1 MSTPARVEEV
11 QSPSDTAGWRRG
23 GLRQVAHLAYPVVL
37 QNLSVT
43 TLHMV
48 DAAFLGRVGP
58 TEMGAAGYGGLWIWT
73 ALCFF
78 LGTGTGVQT
87 FVAQAHGAGRERQC
101 GPWAWQALAAVLPPL
116 VLATALFAWAFP
128 ALLTLLAP
136 AVELQGL
143 STEYVRARALGC
155 VGVATTM
162 VLGAFFRGLGDMR
175 TPLLVTMTAAL
186 ANVVLDWG
194 LIFGNLGLPALG
206 VRGAGLATAIAE
218 WLGAALL
225 LACFLRGRVR
235 RAFATVPV
243 RPRLQVIRRFVR
255 TGAPIGG
262 MWFLDMITFSLFTTL
277 IARMGSDA
285 MAASQAFVVLL
296 HVSFMQVIGFQIAA
310 MTLVGRYIGADDHDA
325 AERSYRSAMLLGVGY
340 AGVVGLLFLLIPG
353 PLLRIFTS
361 DARVLELGLP
371 LLAVGALFQLC
382 DAVGII
388 ANGALRGAGDT
399 RWPFLV
405 QTAMAWGLFL
415 PLGWLGGVALDGGLV
430 GAWLGGTAYF
440 TALGI
445 AMTWRFRS
453 GAWKRVR
460 I

>member
-1 MSTPARVEEV
+1 VLSPA
-11 QSPSDTAGWRRG
+11 A
-23 GLRQVAHLAYPVVL
+23 
-37 QNLSVT
+37 
-43 TLHMV
+43 
-48 DAAFLGRVGP
+48 
-58 TEMGAAGYGGLWIWT
+58 
-73 ALCFF
+73 
-78 LGTGTGVQT
+78 
-87 FVAQAHGAGRERQC
+87 
-101 GPWAWQALAAVLPPL
+101 
-116 VLATALFAWAFP
+116 
-128 ALLTLLAP
+128 
-136 AVELQGL
+136 ELQGL
-143 STEYVRARALGC
+143 STEYARARALGC

-235 RAFATVPV
+235 RAFATAPV

-277 IARMGSDA
+277 IARMGSEA
-285 MAASQAFVVLL
+285 MAASQAFLVLL

-310 MTLVGRYIGADDHDA
+310 MTLVGRYIGADDHAA
-325 AERSYRSAMLLGVGY
+325 AERSYRSAMLLGLAY
-340 AGVVGLLFLLIPG
+340 AASVGLLFLLIPG

-415 PLGWLGGVALDGGLV
+415 PLGWLGGVGLGGGLV
-430 GAWLGGTAYF
+430 GAWLGGTAYVI
-440 TALGI
+440 ALGI
-445 AMTWRFRS
+445 AMTWRFRG